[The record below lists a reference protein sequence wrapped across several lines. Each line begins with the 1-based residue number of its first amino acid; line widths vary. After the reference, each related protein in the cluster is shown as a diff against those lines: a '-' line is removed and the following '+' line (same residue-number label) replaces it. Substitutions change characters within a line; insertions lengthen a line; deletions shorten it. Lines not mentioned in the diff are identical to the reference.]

1 MANSL
6 APVLLLGVLA
16 LCGCRR
22 DMADQPKLKPLAA
35 SNFFADGAASRTAP
49 AHTVSREDLPE
60 SPFSTGRERGEL
72 VKESP
77 VPISAALL
85 ARGRERY
92 DIYCSVCHGR
102 TGEGHGMIVQRGFP
116 TPPSLHDPRLRA
128 APAGHY
134 FDVITHGFGLMYPYA
149 SRVAPADRW
158 AIVAYIR
165 ALQLSEHANL
175 ADAAP
180 EGRAQLEAEKP

>member
-1 MANSL
+1 
-6 APVLLLGVLA
+6 
-16 LCGCRR
+16 
-22 DMADQPKLKPLAA
+22 MADQAKLKPLGA
-35 SNFFADGAASRTAP
+35 SDFFADGAASRVP
-49 AHTVSREDLPE
+49 PVHTVARDALPA
-60 SPFSTGRERGEL
+60 SPFSTGREKGEL
-72 VKESP
+72 VTQAP
-77 VPISAALL
+77 VPVTAAQLE
-85 ARGRERY
+85 RGRERY

-116 TPPSLHDPRLRA
+116 TPPSFHDPRLRA

-134 FDVITHGFGLMYPYA
+134 FEVITNGFGLMYPYG

-165 ALQLSEHANL
+165 ALQLSEHATL

-180 EGRAQLEAEKP
+180 DARAQLEAQTP